1 MKMKDKQF
9 YVAPT
14 VWVVEVKAKGI
25 LCTSGGETPDGVGRG
40 FSSWDE

>member
-14 VWVVEVKAKGI
+14 MLVVEVKAKGI
-25 LCTSGGETPDGVGRG
+25 LCTSQQGEGHG
-40 FSSWDE
+40 FSGGWDE